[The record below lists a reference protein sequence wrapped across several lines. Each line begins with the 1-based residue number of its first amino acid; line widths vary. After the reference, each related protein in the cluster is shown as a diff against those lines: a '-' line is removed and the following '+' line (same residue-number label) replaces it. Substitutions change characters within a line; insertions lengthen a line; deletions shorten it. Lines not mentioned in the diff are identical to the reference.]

1 MANVINYLIDFQLD
15 HILTTILLYLDPAS
29 LHAAKQ
35 VSRSWHE
42 CVCEH
47 IWERKYIRNLVQ
59 QTHLKRW
66 KEGAFEERRFQT
78 FSGPDVSIY
87 SLCCDEYSVVAG
99 LNNGLAKVFDIN
111 SCVFKFLLN
120 CRKGFDMSAD
130 CNYGVRTTISNDVFD
145 FVISLHLESVD
156 ELCI

>member
-1 MANVINYLIDFQLD
+1 MANVINYLIDYQLD

-35 VSRSWHE
+35 VCISWHE

-47 IWERKYIRNLVQ
+47 IWERKNIRDLVQ
-59 QTHLKRW
+59 QTHFKRW

-87 SLCCDEYSVVAG
+87 SMCCDEYSLVVG
-99 LNNGLAKVFDIN
+99 LNMVLQRCSILTLV
-111 SCVFKFLLN
+111 SSKFLLN
-120 CRKGFDMSAD
+120 
-130 CNYGVRTTISNDVFD
+130 
-145 FVISLHLESVD
+145 
-156 ELCI
+156 